1 MKFEKNMV
9 SEQIKKKTLKDE
21 LIQINTKFRSLAS
34 KTKVKVC
41 LLIDC

>member
-1 MKFEKNMV
+1 MMY
-9 SEQIKKKTLKDE
+9 E
-21 LIQINTKFRSLAS
+21 LIQINTKFRSLTS

>member
-1 MKFEKNMV
+1 MTY
-9 SEQIKKKTLKDE
+9 EQ
-21 LIQINTKFRSLAS
+21 IQINTILRDLTS